1 MSKERLKERALGQAI
16 ADFGQIAVFLA
27 ITLLI
32 GVATWLKVRSTSSVH
47 DGSGKD
53 VFLAG
58 GGLTWLYIAGSITLT
73 NLSTE
78 QLVGMNGNQMLL
90 LAWWEIAGF
99 AGLMILAFIFVPI
112 YYRNNCTTVTELLER
127 RYNVGS
133 IRTIISAIF
142 LLGNIFIYLPAA
154 LYSGSLF
161 LKSMF
166 AVDWPLLW
174 FAAPM
179 AIIAAFYTITGGL
192 KAVAVMDTFS
202 GIGVLAIALLIVVLA
217 LNAVDFDLVTGVPPE
232 RISMIGNTSSPIPF
246 HTLLTGMLFI
256 QIFYWSTN
264 QNITQKAM
272 AAPSVR
278 EAQKGVLAAA
288 AVRILIIPVIV
299 VVPGVVGYK
308 LFGPM
313 GDASYGRVVAHV
325 LPSWMSGGFAAL
337 MAAAVIAHTSAI
349 LNSSVALYSIDFH
362 DKFIRKVKS
371 HWRLAAWASVAFT
384 FSSILMVP
392 AFENAK
398 SIINLL
404 QELNGLSSMPVLSA
418 FIAGLLFT
426 NVDARAAIIGLLFG
440 VMTYAVHT
448 FILYKPGTLYVD
460 ETFYQHIGWSGLHYI
475 DVMLMVLL
483 SSVLVALASNRLI
496 FGNTARYVGPGARRH
511 G

>member
-1 MSKERLKERALGQAI
+1 MRTGSIL
-16 ADFGQIAVFLA
+16 QIAIFVA
-27 ITLLI
+27 ITVLI
-32 GVATWLKVRSTSSVH
+32 GAATWFKVKSGPSEH
-47 DGSGKD
+47 DGSGRD

-90 LAWWEIAGF
+90 LAWWELSGF
-99 AGLMILAFIFVPI
+99 VGLMILAYVFVPI

-127 RYNVGS
+127 RYKGGS
-133 IRTIISAIF
+133 IRTVISAMF
-142 LLGNIFIYLPAA
+142 LLGNILIYLPAA

-166 AVDWPLLW
+166 GVDWSLIW

-179 AIIAAFYTITGGL
+179 AVIAAVYTITGGL

-202 GIGVLAIALLIVVLA
+202 GIGVLAIAFLVVILA
-217 LNAVDFDLVTGVPPE
+217 LAAVDFDLFSNVPPE
-232 RISMIGNTSSPIPF
+232 RVSMVGGLDSPIPF
-246 HTLLTGMLFI
+246 HTLFTGMIFI

-272 AAPSVR
+272 TAPTVK

-288 AVRILIIPVIV
+288 VVRILIIPAIV
-299 VVPGVVGYK
+299 VIPGVVGYK

-325 LPSWMSGGFAAL
+325 LPGWMSGAFAAL

-362 DKFIRKVKS
+362 DKFVRQVKD
-371 HWRLAAWASVAFT
+371 HWRLAAIVSMLLTVT
-384 FSSILMVP
+384 SIAMVP

-404 QELNGLSSMPVLSA
+404 QELNGLSSMPILSA
-418 FIAGLLFT
+418 FIAGLMFS
-426 NVDARAAIIGLLFG
+426 NVDARAAVMGLVYGFA
-440 VMTYAVHT
+440 VYALHT
-448 FILYKPGTLYVD
+448 FILYKPDTLFTG
-460 ETFYQHIGWSGLHYI
+460 ETFYQHYGLGGLHYI
-475 DVMLMVLL
+475 DVMLG
-483 SSVLVALASNRLI
+483 VLVTSVIVALTANRLI
-496 FGNTARYVGPGARRH
+496 FGNRARYCGPGSANSAH
-511 G
+511 V